1 MMSTNFPFSHLAE
14 EVQFGWSDR
23 PSVLISAEMFSTE
36 DREKWEQRKTKPRKE
51 EFLVSRTALANALDP
66 LPLSAVY
73 YHGKQPKHRAGHI
86 SISHTK
92 NGAIAAY
99 SASLEVGVDIEGIRP
114 QIGRIAKKFIRP
126 DEETYLQSL
135 GTVHAQQLIWGIKES
150 LFKLYG
156 GGNVDFKKHLHITSL
171 SAEENGNQWSGTAW
185 VYATNEMRLQPIQC
199 FVQGHFDGSNYY
211 CLATH
216 RKEMAPFDAHNLQ
229 LRQWTLSDAPWLYR
243 LNKDPEVIKY
253 TGDSGFSSEAMA
265 RELILSYP
273 NYQRDGYGRWI
284 VTEAA
289 SNTPLGWCGL
299 KKNPWGVDLGFRF
312 FREHWGKGIATKAAQ
327 AALTLGNTFDASP
340 IIGRTLSSN
349 TASKRVL
356 EKVGMVQYDALPSED
371 FTEDYQITA
380 SDSKFWANEQLLLYK
395 FPR

>member
-1 MMSTNFPFSHLAE
+1 M
-14 EVQFGWSDR
+14 
-23 PSVLISAEMFSTE
+23 
-36 DREKWEQRKTKPRKE
+36 
-51 EFLVSRTALANALDP
+51 
-66 LPLSAVY
+66 
-73 YHGKQPKHRAGHI
+73 
-86 SISHTK
+86 
-92 NGAIAAY
+92 
-99 SASLEVGVDIEGIRP
+99 
-114 QIGRIAKKFIRP
+114 
-126 DEETYLQSL
+126 
-135 GTVHAQQLIWGIKES
+135 HAQQLIWGIKES

-171 SAEENGNQWSGTAW
+171 SAEGNGNQWSGTAW

-216 RKEMAPFDAHNLQ
+216 RKEMAPFDAYNLQ